1 MVSIMKRIFLFDITT
16 NVRYDEIQDRAIGG
30 SEFQFYNLAYNI
42 SKCKNIICYNKIEK
56 EYQSENIIYKN
67 FTEIENDKHIFNTND
82 TIVIQRLFPEIN
94 LLKILKNCKVVIVI
108 QDYDFNAVLFQFQ
121 NSDKNKID
129 MLNYIN
135 SNENIHFAFNS
146 QFTQDYFNT
155 NFLLNN
161 MLINKTRQHVIYN
174 ILYEDYF
181 IRGNKK
187 VNQKNLV
194 YASGWNKGIFQIIH
208 IFDYILTQDPS
219 FKLILLSP
227 GYEYARFKDY
237 SLYLKEKYKNNI
249 IIFGP
254 VNKKQYCKIIESS
267 GCVLAPA
274 FPETFGC
281 VFEEAYF
288 LGTPVICD
296 FKSGAVKE
304 IIGSENVVNYANL
317 NETYNKIISR
327 INANEKIELNEK
339 FMFEYNFNLWK
350 NILLL

>member
-1 MVSIMKRIFLFDITT
+1 MKRIFLFDITT

-94 LLKILKNCKVVIVI
+94 LLKNLKNCKVVIVI
-108 QDYDFNAVLFQFQ
+108 HDYDFNAVLFQFQ

-135 SNENIHFAFNS
+135 SNENIHFVFNS
-146 QFTQDYFNT
+146 HFTQDYFNT

-174 ILYEDYF
+174 ILYQDYF
-181 IRGNKK
+181 IKGNKK
-187 VNQKNLV
+187 VVQKNLV

-227 GYEYARFKDY
+227 GYEYERFKDY
-237 SLYLKEKYKNNI
+237 SLYLH
-249 IIFGP
+249 P
-254 VNKKQYCKIIESS
+254 
-267 GCVLAPA
+267 
-274 FPETFGC
+274 
-281 VFEEAYF
+281 
-288 LGTPVICD
+288 
-296 FKSGAVKE
+296 
-304 IIGSENVVNYANL
+304 
-317 NETYNKIISR
+317 
-327 INANEKIELNEK
+327 
-339 FMFEYNFNLWK
+339 
-350 NILLL
+350 